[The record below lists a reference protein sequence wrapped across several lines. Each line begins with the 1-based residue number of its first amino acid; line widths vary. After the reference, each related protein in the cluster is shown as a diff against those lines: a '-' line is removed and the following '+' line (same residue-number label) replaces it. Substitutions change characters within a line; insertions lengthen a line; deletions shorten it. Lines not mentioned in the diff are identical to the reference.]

1 MYKIV
6 DDSKVVRISDNK
18 VILPTDI
25 VGTNRDMTA
34 YYDWIKAG
42 NVPVQEHTAQ
52 TIEWEIP
59 SETFLSKFT
68 QEEIATALV
77 LRKTDLTVDAAL
89 LQLTTYPVVNNKNPL
104 TLQLMDILVSKNI
117 ITQTR
122 REEILG

>member
-25 VGTNRDMTA
+25 VGINRDMTA

-42 NVPVQEHTAQ
+42 NVPVQEYTNQ

-68 QEEIATALV
+68 QEEIATALT
-77 LRKTDLTVDAAL
+77 LRKTDLTVDATL

>member
-6 DDSKVVRISDNK
+6 DDSTVIRLADGK
-18 VILPTDI
+18 VILPATTG
-25 VGTNRDMTA
+25 GTTNEMTE
-34 YYDWIKAG
+34 YYDWIKQG
-42 NVPVQEHTAQ
+42 NVPVYEYTQHTP
-52 TIEWEIP
+52 EWEIP

-68 QEEIATALV
+68 QEEIATALT